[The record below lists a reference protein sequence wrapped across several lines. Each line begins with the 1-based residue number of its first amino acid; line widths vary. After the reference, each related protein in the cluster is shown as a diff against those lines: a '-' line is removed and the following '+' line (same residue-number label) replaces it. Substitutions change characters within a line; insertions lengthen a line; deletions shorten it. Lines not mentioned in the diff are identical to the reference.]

1 LDTGITNYY
10 KFIAGAGIRAA
21 HGPDEGYANRVFIPA
36 TSGTK
41 HEFRRQLLM
50 ALRIRIQSSRLPKTW
65 LGRVAGFLLAAVILV
80 SAFFFLFFFLLVAG
94 AVTLVVCLRLLWRAR
109 QVRARASPEVLEGEY
124 SVEPAAKPAEIKQD
138 H

>member
-1 LDTGITNYY
+1 M
-10 KFIAGAGIRAA
+10 
-21 HGPDEGYANRVFIPA
+21 YANRAFIA
-36 TSGTK
+36 AIIGTK
-41 HEFRRQLLM
+41 HEIQRQLFM

-80 SAFFFLFFFLLVAG
+80 LAFFFFFFFLLVAG
-94 AVTLVVCLRLLWRAR
+94 AVTLVICLRLLWRAR
-109 QVRARASPEVLEGEY
+109 QVRARTSQEVLEGEY